1 MFRLYLFGEL
11 LNHFGILNI
20 PALSGHRH
28 QQVLANQPGNQLRF
42 ARVQAVQF
50 RKLEH
55 VLCAQHRVVAAAS
68 FGNIMEQRGDKN
80 ELRLAQTWPEIHT
93 QWVALTG
100 LFFGKTFQL
109 QHHANRVFVHRV
121 SMEQVKLHLPDNP

>member
-1 MFRLYLFGEL
+1 M
-11 LNHFGILNI
+11 
-20 PALSGHRH
+20 
-28 QQVLANQPGNQLRF
+28 
-42 ARVQAVQF
+42 QF

-55 VLCAQHRVVAAAS
+55 VLCAQHRVVASAS
-68 FGNIMEQRGDKN
+68 FGDIMEQRGDEN
-80 ELRLAQTWPEIHT
+80 ELRLAQTRPEIHA

-121 SMEQVKLHLPDNP
+121 SMEQVKLHLPDNT